1 MKDPAERLVDELLAA
16 TSLLQAESLLFD
28 NAGVC
33 AWDKLWGVLL
43 LRRDRFHAD
52 GRRAAEQAA
61 LQVVRLVE
69 ESRGTWELLAH
80 RRGQRT
86 RIDEVFPVAP
96 TEPRMVLERIVLEH
110 LDRGDLEAALVS
122 ARKTDALPCTNRD
135 EQARIAQVRVHL
147 ADALQRVHR
156 NREALDIMESFDAD
170 PEGPDLLPH
179 GGPAYLA
186 AAHLHLR
193 RGSLCQSLGLHG
205 RARHAFTSACQLAE
219 PIGDDLVEALARTG
233 LADAFS
239 AVGRHRDA
247 VREHRRVIDLI
258 QTRRPD
264 EDVALAHALNHL
276 GEALRLAGDAAG
288 ARSCHQR
295 ALELVGGQEGWAL
308 VESAARFGLSDA
320 ALESGNREEM
330 VENLFQG
337 FIVTVTP
344 DLQAIG
350 TGLSRLASR
359 LTQDV
364 PETDLL
370 ISLAEIFRDGF
381 ARPKG
386 PSSPEYRRVS
396 LLFDRA
402 LALQH
407 RRQGRLR
414 EAATLLSR
422 LRQQTQEDPEQ
433 FQYHAV
439 TADLAE
445 TLAAG
450 SHADR
455 QLAVD
460 LLWQSRTAL
469 LRRLAAAAD
478 ADTSVADP
486 QSMRAAVQQHRAL
499 HHLLADLLLDHGREL
514 RLPSARSPEELAF
527 DIHEEIA
534 QPGRRTGFA
543 SVRERLRGMPSAE
556 QCTFLALFPGE
567 DQTTVFTYVPA
578 TDALRVNRVPIGHK
592 QLTDAVTDLHRAFDG
607 DPHTF
612 PPLPPLH
619 PRRPWRRP
627 TPFLDSL
634 TPLVAAFL
642 PYVRHRELLLVAGE
656 GPMQRIPLHAAPMPD
671 GRPLAAAHAVV
682 RVPHPQALVTGGR
695 PRPTTIGTRPVFCAG
710 VAAREDPAPERFEND
725 ADLLAVPSWSVD
737 RLTGTAADRQ
747 EVLRRLATARIAHLT
762 CHGYF
767 DRREPLDSGLLVSH
781 DGKLPSKAP
790 GQLSVRARLDHLIT
804 VREFAHYVLD
814 LDLLTLRACA
824 TGYDEFAAGDVEDL
838 VEALLRSGV
847 GTVVAALWN
856 VDETSSR
863 RFLTDF
869 YQHLATAPHRPVWR
883 AFWQAQRNML
893 ARPDYDWQ
901 AHPYHWA
908 ALSLSGDW
916 SRL

>member
-16 TSLLQAESLLFD
+16 SSLLQAESLLFD

-33 AWDKLWGVLL
+33 AWDKLWGALL
-43 LRRDRFHAD
+43 LRRDRFRAA
-52 GRRAAEQAA
+52 GRPAAEQAA

-69 ESRGTWELLAH
+69 ESRGSWELLAH
-80 RRGQRT
+80 RRRQRS
-86 RIDEVFPVAP
+86 RIDAVFPVAP
-96 TEPRMVLERIVLEH
+96 TKPRMVLEQIVLEH
-110 LDRGDLEAALVS
+110 LDRGDLEAALAS
-122 ARKTDALPCTNRD
+122 ARKTDALPCTDRD
-135 EQARIAQVRVHL
+135 EQARIAEVRVHL
-147 ADALQRVHR
+147 AYALQRVHR
-156 NREALDIMESFDAD
+156 NREALDILELVDAD

-186 AAHLHLR
+186 AGHLHLK
-193 RGSLCQSLGLHG
+193 RGSLYQSLGLHG
-205 RARHAFTSACQLAE
+205 RARHAFASACQLAE
-219 PIGDDLVEALARTG
+219 SISDDLVEALARTG
-233 LADAFS
+233 LADAYS

-247 VREHRRVIDLI
+247 VREHRRVINLI

-264 EDVALAHALNHL
+264 EDGALAHALNHL

-295 ALELVGGQEGWAL
+295 ALELVGGQDGWAL

-320 ALESGNREEM
+320 ALESGSGEEM

-337 FIVTVTP
+337 FIATLTP
-344 DLQAIG
+344 DLQPLG

-370 ISLAEIFRDGF
+370 ISLAEIFFDGF
-381 ARPKG
+381 AGPKE
-386 PSSPEYRRVS
+386 PSSPGYRRVS

-407 RRQGRLR
+407 RRQGRRR

-439 TADLAE
+439 TADLVE

-450 SHADR
+450 SHTER

-469 LRRLAAAAD
+469 LRRLASEAD
-478 ADTSVADP
+478 ADTGVADP
-486 QSMRAAVQQHRAL
+486 QSIRAAVQQHRAL

-514 RLPSARSPEELAF
+514 HVPSARSPEELAF
-527 DIHEEIA
+527 DIHEEVA
-534 QPGRRTGFA
+534 QPGRRTGFV
-543 SVRERLRGMPSAE
+543 SVRERLRSEHSAE
-556 QCTFLALFPGE
+556 QCAFLAFFPGE

-578 TDALRVNRVPIGHK
+578 TDTLRVNRVPIGHK

-607 DPHTF
+607 DPQTF

-634 TPLVAAFL
+634 TPLIAAFL
-642 PYVRHRELLLVAGE
+642 PHVRDQELLLVAGE
-656 GPMQRIPLHAAPMPD
+656 GPMRRIPLHAVPMPD

-682 RVPHPQALVTGGR
+682 RVPHPQALVAGGR
-695 PRPTTIGTRPVFCAG
+695 PRFTTDGTRPVFCAG

-725 ADLLAVPSWSVD
+725 ADLLTVSSWSVD
-737 RLTGTAADRQ
+737 RLTGTAADRHA
-747 EVLRRLATARIAHLT
+747 VLRRLATAQIAHLT

-790 GQLSVRARLDHLIT
+790 GHLSVRARLDHLIT
-804 VREFAHYVLD
+804 VRDFARYVLD

-838 VEALLRSGV
+838 VEALLGSGV
-847 GTVVAALWN
+847 GSVVAALWN

-863 RFLTDF
+863 RFLADF
-869 YQHLATAPHRPVWR
+869 YQRLAADPHKPVWR

-893 ARPDYDWQ
+893 ARPDHDWQ